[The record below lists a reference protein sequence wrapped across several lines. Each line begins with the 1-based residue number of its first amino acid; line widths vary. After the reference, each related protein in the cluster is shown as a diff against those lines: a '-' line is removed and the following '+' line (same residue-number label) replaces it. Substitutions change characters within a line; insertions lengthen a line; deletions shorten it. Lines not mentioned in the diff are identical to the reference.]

1 MQQTAYLRR
10 LRRWLTLYS
19 TLLAGTVMA
28 VVCAAA
34 FCIACRQYRDGK
46 QAEMYQ
52 VMQQAW
58 AELNQEIVSHPQLR
72 RIEQQEQVYLF
83 CWVNGNAI
91 RMMDAADDSSRRS
104 QLQQLAQEGAE
115 KNGIELGQNVQ
126 FSQQQTQTTVRLD
139 GCTYECLVWKG
150 PLGDGTRGLALLSD
164 KTPQTIYLWKL
175 GACFAALAA
184 AGIAAIAAAGW
195 LVAGHSIKPA
205 AQAAKRQAEF
215 VAAAGHELRTPLAV
229 LRASTSAL
237 VSRPDKAAH
246 YAAAIDAQCVRLAE
260 LVNDL
265 LLLAGSDAARL
276 TLQLR
281 PTEPD
286 LVLLDTMEQME
297 PLAQRAGVAL
307 SCDLP
312 PDSLG
317 SIPADAAR
325 LQQVLTILVDN
336 ALRYA
341 PPGSMVTLGASRQGQ
356 WLTMWVQDHGPG
368 IPDEEKEA
376 VFRRFYR
383 VDRTRGGQHFGLG
396 LAVATELAGLH
407 SGELSVRDTPGG
419 GATFVL
425 RLPVRS
431 I

>member
-10 LRRWLTLYS
+10 LRRRLTLYS

-34 FCIACRQYRDGK
+34 FCIAGRQYRDGK
-46 QAEMYQ
+46 QAEMYEI
-52 VMQQAW
+52 MQQAW
-58 AELNQEIVSHPQLR
+58 AELGQEVVSHPQLK
-72 RIEQQEQVYLF
+72 RIEQQGQVYLF
-83 CWVNGNAI
+83 CWVNGTAI
-91 RMMDAADDSSRRS
+91 QTLDEWSESSERT
-104 QLQQLAQEGAE
+104 QLRQLAQEKAE
-115 KNGIELGQNVQ
+115 QLGIQLDKNIPI
-126 FSQQQTQTTVRLD
+126 SQQQSETTVQLD

-150 PLGDGTRGLALLSD
+150 TVGDGTRGLVLLAD
-164 KTPQTIYLWKL
+164 QTPQTIYLWKL
-175 GACFAALAA
+175 GACFAGLAA
-184 AGIAAIAAAGW
+184 AGIAAIAAVGW
-195 LVAGHSIKPA
+195 LVAGRSIKPA
-205 AQAAKRQAEF
+205 AEAAKRQAEF

-246 YAAAIDAQCVRLAE
+246 YAATIDAQCARLAD

-286 LVLLDTMEQME
+286 IVLLDTMEQME
-297 PLAQRAGVAL
+297 PLAQRAGIAL

-317 SIPADAAR
+317 SVPADAAR

-341 PPGSMVTLGASRQGQ
+341 PPGSTVTLGASRQGQ

-368 IPDEEKEA
+368 IPDEEKDA

-407 SGELSVRDTPGG
+407 SGDLSVRDTPGG
-419 GATFVL
+419 GATFEL
-425 RLPVRS
+425 RLPVKS